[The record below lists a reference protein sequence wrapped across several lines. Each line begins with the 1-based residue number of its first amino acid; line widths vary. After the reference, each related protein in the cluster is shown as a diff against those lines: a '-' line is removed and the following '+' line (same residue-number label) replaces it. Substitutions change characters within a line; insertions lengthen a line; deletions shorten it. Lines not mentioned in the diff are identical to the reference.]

1 MKLVFF
7 LFFTLAGMGS
17 CLMGENAPAS
27 AQAASAFCGI
37 SWKKQ
42 SIYTLYRSDPSQ
54 ELQIVQVTCLS
65 PFAKELTASYLSR
78 DEKRNVII
86 TGVKGKPPHHLT
98 ICRIPFP
105 EKQLQ
110 KYASQNAGRDQT
122 GMLECFHFGSSYLSS
137 DWRFRPFFQL
147 FNRTLMIDP
156 SAPFVFY
163 QKGVSVIGLEDEIV
177 SIHSISGTE
186 KNGRLAVTYS
196 RAFSNNR
203 ERPTDGLGF
212 LEVNSGKIREIFSQ
226 SSQTSTGGL
235 SGCSVEWLSDDYMV
249 VVYPSRRHGALY
261 RIFSLQ
267 GDSTREL
274 ACDLDLLMYDGKL
287 YGLGIQGEEVKVHLL
302 FEADSYKY
310 DKEMKAFYT
319 Y

>member
-7 LFFTLAGMGS
+7 LFFTLAGVS
-17 CLMGENAPAS
+17 ASLMGENAPAS
-27 AQAASAFCGI
+27 AQATGSLCSI

-42 SIYTLYRSDPSQ
+42 NIYTLYRSNPSQ
-54 ELQIVQVTCLS
+54 ESEVVQVSCYT
-65 PFAKELTASYLSR
+65 PFAKGLTASYLGH
-78 DEKRNVII
+78 DEKWNIVI
-86 TGVKGKPPHHLT
+86 TGVQGASPHDLT

-110 KYASQNAGRDQT
+110 KYASQNVGQDQT

-156 SAPFVFY
+156 SASFVFY
-163 QKGVSVIGLEDEIV
+163 QKRVSVIGLEDEIV

-186 KNGRLAVTYS
+186 RNGRLAVTYS
-196 RAFSNNR
+196 RVSSNNR

-212 LEVNSGKIREIFSQ
+212 LEIDSGKIREIFSQ

-235 SGCSVEWLSDDYMV
+235 SGCSVEWLSDDYIV
-249 VVYPSRRHGALY
+249 AVYPSRRHGALY

-274 ACDLDLLMYDGKL
+274 ACDLDLLMDEGKL
-287 YGLGIQGEEVKVHLL
+287 YGLEIQGEEVKVYLL

-310 DKEMKAFYT
+310 DKEMKAFYA